1 MTIADQ
7 ITALHKSEQACWNMA
22 EVFLLARDAHG
33 LHDMGVEIQGIQ
45 WALRELEKALETA
58 ARLNDE
64 ACAEERLAYEKV
76 KMLANS
82 GNEIELFQ
90 AQLEH
95 GDAVMEAVQT
105 AAAWQAAREALK

>member
-1 MTIADQ
+1 MTITDQ
-7 ITALHKSEQACWNMA
+7 IAALRKREAICWDMLG
-22 EVFLLARDAHG
+22 VFLDSRDAHG
-33 LHDMGVEIQGIQ
+33 CHDLGVEIQGIQ

-64 ACAEERLAYEKV
+64 ACAKERLAYEKV

-105 AAAWQAAREALK
+105 AAAWQAVREELK